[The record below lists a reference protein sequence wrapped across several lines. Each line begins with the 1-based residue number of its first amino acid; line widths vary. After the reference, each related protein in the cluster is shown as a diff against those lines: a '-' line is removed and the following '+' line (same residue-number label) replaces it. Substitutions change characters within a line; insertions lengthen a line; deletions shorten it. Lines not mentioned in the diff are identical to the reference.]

1 MQTDD
6 STFKKIWM
14 KMNKVL
20 VSACLIGEN
29 VRYNGRVKL
38 HESGV
43 LADWKLRGRLVP
55 FCPEVAGGLPV
66 PRPCSEVLYHDG
78 SAVLNGH
85 ARIMNIKG
93 KDVTQYFLTGAQ
105 KALELAG
112 LRKIKLAV
120 LKDGSPSC
128 GSTYIYDGSF
138 SGIQKP
144 GKGVT
149 TVLLQENNI
158 RVFNERE
165 IPKAVEY
172 LKTLEI

>member
-1 MQTDD
+1 
-6 STFKKIWM
+6 M
-14 KMNKVL
+14 KMNKIL

-29 VRYNGRVKL
+29 VRYNGRVKVD
-38 HESGV
+38 ESSW
-43 LADWKLRGRLVP
+43 LKDWKLQGRLVS

-66 PRPCSEVLYHDG
+66 PRPCSEISGYDGHTVLYG
-78 SAVLNGH
+78 N
-85 ARIMNIKG
+85 ARVINIKG

-105 KALELAG
+105 KALELAR
-112 LRKIKLAV
+112 LHNIKLAV

-138 SGIQKP
+138 SGTKKP
-144 GKGVT
+144 GNGIT
-149 TVLLQENNI
+149 TVLLEENSL

-165 IPKAVEY
+165 IAEAVEY

>member
-1 MQTDD
+1 
-6 STFKKIWM
+6 
-14 KMNKVL
+14 MNKIL

-29 VRYNGRVKL
+29 VRYNGRVKVD
-38 HESGV
+38 ESSW
-43 LADWKLRGRLVP
+43 LKDWKLQGRLVP

-66 PRPCSEVLYHDG
+66 PRPCSEISGYDGHTVLYG
-78 SAVLNGH
+78 N
-85 ARIMNIKG
+85 ARVINIKG

-105 KALELAG
+105 KALELAR
-112 LRKIKLAV
+112 LHNIKLAV

-138 SGIQKP
+138 SGTKKP
-144 GKGVT
+144 GNGIT
-149 TVLLQENNI
+149 TVLLEENSL

-165 IPKAVEY
+165 IAEAVEY

>member
-1 MQTDD
+1 
-6 STFKKIWM
+6 M

-29 VRYNGRVKL
+29 VRYNGRVKVN
-38 HESGV
+38 ESGW
-43 LADWKLRGRLVP
+43 LKDWKRRGRLVA

-66 PRPCSEVLYHDG
+66 PRPCSEISGHDGRTVLYGD
-78 SAVLNGH
+78 
-85 ARIMNIKG
+85 ARVMNIKG

-105 KALELAG
+105 KALELAR
-112 LRKIKLAV
+112 LHNIKLAV

-138 SGIQKP
+138 SGIKKP
-144 GKGVT
+144 GKGIT
-149 TVLLQENNI
+149 TVLLEENRI
-158 RVFNERE
+158 RVFSERE
-165 IPKAVEY
+165 IPEAVNY